1 MYRHLRPAQSRSA
14 LAENGGR
21 IINGHF
27 RCDRRDATRHG
38 VSSRSIPGPLFRG
51 ELTAGSDF
59 RLSQAARPLRPVL
72 VSTEKP
78 VDIGDLAFCPS
89 LVDYVGDRG
98 AGMRAWRTRPAMP
111 EGSASCAGSP
121 GLFLFAVLLRQMPFD
136 VHGVVQDTAD
146 PDQLRAD
153 YAIKEEMAR

>member
-1 MYRHLRPAQSRSA
+1 MDISDATAAMRPAMAYRLDRSPA
-14 LAENGGR
+14 RYSVASSLRAQ
-21 IINGHF
+21 ISVY
-27 RCDRRDATRHG
+27 RRQRAHS
-38 VSSRSIPGPLFRG
+38 VS
-51 ELTAGSDF
+51 
-59 RLSQAARPLRPVL
+59 VL